1 MITNRLG
8 HKAHHGR
15 GRLGTKNVIGNLRFV
30 KHAFVDK
37 PELGGAI
44 AGKIEETAGRV
55 SKVAGIGAG
64 IAGAV
69 GAVPVAG
76 ALGGISAGAGAVS
89 GVAGQ
94 VRQGAEK
101 VADVKSN
108 FNRVLN
114 FMG

>member
-1 MITNRLG
+1 M
-8 HKAHHGR
+8 
-15 GRLGTKNVIGNLRFV
+15 
-30 KHAFVDK
+30 
-37 PELGGAI
+37 
-44 AGKIEETAGRV
+44 
-55 SKVAGIGAG
+55 
-64 IAGAV
+64 V

-76 ALGGISAGAGAVS
+76 ALAGLSAGAGAVS

-94 VRQGAEK
+94 VREGAEK

>member
-1 MITNRLG
+1 MMRLAHKTPHAHERLG
-8 HKAHHGR
+8 I
-15 GRLGTKNVIGNLRFV
+15 KNAGHNLRFV
-30 KHAFVDK
+30 KHAFVDN

-44 AGKIEETAGRV
+44 AGKVEQTAGKV
-55 SKVAGIGAG
+55 SKFAGIGAG

-76 ALGGISAGAGAVS
+76 ALAGVSAGAGAVS

-94 VRQGAEK
+94 VREGADR
-101 VADVKSN
+101 VSDVKSR